1 MKRMIYSAL
10 VALTAISATLPVLST
25 SAEARRGR
33 GLAIGAGVVLGATAL
48 AIAANRNRA
57 YAGERYHS
65 YDGASPSQCRRWHWR
80 CEDGSGWACR
90 KYDRHC

>member
-1 MKRMIYSAL
+1 MKRILYSAL
-10 VALTAISATLPVLST
+10 VALTAVSAALPVATT

-57 YAGERYHS
+57 YAGDRVYVDDGER
-65 YDGASPSQCRRWHWR
+65 QCRRWHYR
-80 CEDGSGWACR
+80 CEDGERWACR
-90 KYDRHC
+90 KFDRNC